1 MAQPDNPMV
10 PVDRRSGLHHANIFP
25 GMKCA
30 SLAILSALAVV
41 TAVATGCRP
50 RASAPHARRSLL
62 HPVPGLGHDTL
73 ALRDTARSALRRP
86 RVVTEPTV
94 IVFWLGAADTLSTGD
109 ASSAYDDLT
118 YYTEQVSG
126 ELKRAGI
133 AIVPTTADTVFVE
146 GPTHKRRMVVLS
158 GLDYPYGYVLLDPGG
173 PERILTGIYSD
184 DDLLDEIEAY
194 FNIDSDSTSVSP
206 RVAT

>member
-1 MAQPDNPMV
+1 MKSATLACIGGMAL
-10 PVDRRSGLHHANIFP
+10 GAF
-25 GMKCA
+25 
-30 SLAILSALAVV
+30 
-41 TAVATGCRP
+41 TGCRP
-50 RASAPHARRSLL
+50 HAPGPHTRRALL
-62 HPVPGLGHDTL
+62 HAVPRGGRDSL
-73 ALRDTARSALRRP
+73 ALRDSGRSLLKRP
-86 RVVTEPTV
+86 RVITTPTL
-94 IVFWLGAADTLSTGD
+94 IVFWLGSADTLSQGD

-118 YYTEQVSG
+118 YYTEQVAAQ
-126 ELKRAGI
+126 LKRAGI

-146 GPTHKRRMVVLS
+146 GPAHHRRTIVLS

-194 FNIDSDSTSVSP
+194 FNIDSDSSAVAP

>member
-1 MAQPDNPMV
+1 M
-10 PVDRRSGLHHANIFP
+10 I
-25 GMKCA
+25 
-30 SLAILSALAVV
+30 
-41 TAVATGCRP
+41 TA
-50 RASAPHARRSLL
+50 
-62 HPVPGLGHDTL
+62 
-73 ALRDTARSALRRP
+73 
-86 RVVTEPTV
+86 PTV
-94 IVFWLGAADTLSTGD
+94 IVFWLAAADTLSTGD

-118 YYTEQVSG
+118 YYTEQVAG
-126 ELKRAGI
+126 QLKRAGI
-133 AIVPTTADTVFVE
+133 AIVPTTADTVFIE
-146 GPTHKRRMVVLS
+146 GPAHRRRTVVLS

>member
-1 MAQPDNPMV
+1 
-10 PVDRRSGLHHANIFP
+10 
-25 GMKCA
+25 MKSA
-30 SLAILSALAVV
+30 SLALLTLVSVGAI
-41 TAVATGCRP
+41 GCRS
-50 RASAPHARRSLL
+50 RAPATHLHRALL
-62 HPVPGLGHDTL
+62 HAPTSRTHDTL
-73 ALRDTARSALRRP
+73 ALRDSGRSALRRP
-86 RVVTEPTV
+86 RVISTPTV
-94 IVFWLGAADTLSTGD
+94 IVFWLPATDTLSTGD

-118 YYTEQVSG
+118 YYTEQVAA
-126 ELKRAGI
+126 ELKQAGI
-133 AIVPTTADTVFVE
+133 AIVPTTSDTVYVE
-146 GPTHKRRMVVLS
+146 GPSHRRRTVVLS